1 MGKTDKETITG
12 LAKIVQGL
20 IDNVQEVKL
29 GQQTDKARWESL
41 KQYYPLTYH

>member
-12 LAKIVQGL
+12 LAKIVRGL

-29 GQQTDKARWESL
+29 GQQTDKSNWESL
-41 KQYYPLTYH
+41 KQYYPLTSH